1 MTMQGPARVL
11 IVGRSGG
18 QDSQLAD
25 LLQANGYESS
35 AGDIEQGAAEVS
47 GSRRP
52 DVVILNMQSA
62 DGREDQRAFLALA
75 KTLKQSTL
83 SNHMRIMLVGA
94 DSALRLDASEDID
107 DLLIGPVKPVQIC
120 HRLGVLLRL
129 NTMHEELVRR
139 LSTSAK
145 YGLDAPEIASPPRDV
160 DNPTILVLGDAM
172 DFGTIEQALARR
184 ATLVGALSSAT
195 ATDYLGRR
203 PFDAVL
209 ISAGSDA
216 DAYLA
221 FVKEIRRN
229 SRLYNLPIVLL
240 AEPNGIGDE
249 VLIYES
255 GITDVLTKPFSS
267 QELEVRIDTLVREV
281 RFRDSLKHIYG
292 KAKHFATSDALT
304 GLYSRGF
311 LLEHLATVIADA
323 ERTSQS
329 FSLAALA
336 IRNMPEINDMLG
348 FAAGDRVIRQ
358 VGETIGLLIRG
369 EDLAARY
376 SGSKF
381 AVILPD
387 TTADRAN
394 VAINRINGVVSHT
407 EFAVEGHHQPISV
420 TLAPRIVGFEPGD
433 TPETLLE
440 RAWSTDLKA
449 AA

>member
-1 MTMQGPARVL
+1 MQGPARVL
-11 IVGRSGG
+11 IVGRSSG

-25 LLQANGYESS
+25 LLRANGYESY
-35 AGDIEQGAAEVS
+35 AGDIEEGAAEVS

-62 DGREDQRAFLALA
+62 QGRDDQRAFLALA

-83 SNHMRIMLVGA
+83 SSHMRIMLVGA
-94 DSALRLDASEDID
+94 DSALQLDDAATHID

-145 YGLDAPEIASPPRDV
+145 YGLDAPEIAAPPRDI
-160 DNPTILVLGDAM
+160 DNPTILVLGDAL
-172 DFGTIEQALARR
+172 DFGSIEQALARR

-216 DAYLA
+216 DSYLP
-221 FVKEIRRN
+221 FVKDIRRN

-249 VLIYES
+249 ALIYES
-255 GITDVLTKPFSS
+255 GITDILMKPFSA

-292 KAKHFATSDALT
+292 QAKHFATSDALT

-311 LLEHLATVIADA
+311 LLEHLSTVIADA

-329 FSLAALA
+329 FSLAALS

-348 FAAGDRVIRQ
+348 FAAGDRIIRQ

-387 TTADRAN
+387 TISDRASI
-394 VAINRINGVVSHT
+394 AINRINGVVSHT

-433 TPETLLE
+433 TPETLLD
-440 RAWSTDLKA
+440 RAWSSDLKVA
-449 AA
+449 A

>member
-1 MTMQGPARVL
+1 MQGPARVL

-18 QDSQLAD
+18 EDSQLAD
-25 LLQANGYESS
+25 LLQANGFESY
-35 AGDIEQGAAEVS
+35 AGNIEQGAAEIS

-52 DVVILNMQSA
+52 DIVILNMQSA
-62 DGREDQRAFLALA
+62 ESREDQRAFLALA
-75 KTLKQSTL
+75 KTLKQSSL

-94 DSALRLDASEDID
+94 DSDQQLEDVATDID

-120 HRLGVLLRL
+120 HRLGVLVRL

-145 YGLDAPEIASPPRDV
+145 YGLDAPELATPSRDIE
-160 DNPTILVLGDAM
+160 NPTVLVLGDAM
-172 DFGTIEQALARR
+172 DFGTIETALARH

-195 ATDYLGRR
+195 AMDYLSRR

-209 ISAGSDA
+209 ISAGSEA
-216 DAYLA
+216 DSYLT
-221 FVKEIRRN
+221 FVKDVRRN
-229 SRLYNLPIVLL
+229 SRLFNLPIVLL

-249 VLIYES
+249 ALIYES
-255 GITDVLTKPFSS
+255 GITDVLTKPFSQ

-281 RFRDSLKHIYG
+281 RFRDSLKSIYG
-292 KAKHFATSDALT
+292 QAKHFATSDALT

-329 FSLAALA
+329 FSIAGLA
-336 IRNMPEINDMLG
+336 IQNMPEINAMLG

-358 VGETIGLLIRG
+358 VGETVGLLIRG

-387 TTADRAN
+387 TTAERAS
-394 VAINRINGVVSHT
+394 VAIHRINGVVSHT
-407 EFAVEGHHQPISV
+407 EFAVEGHHHPISV
-420 TLAPRIVGFEPGD
+420 TLAATVIGYQPGD
-433 TPETLLE
+433 TPETLLD
-440 RAWSTDLKA
+440 RAWSADFKA